1 MNKGQ
6 YLEFKRANCK
16 DCYRC
21 LRSCPVKAIEV
32 ATHQATIIEDR
43 CILCGKC
50 TLVCHQNAKVV
61 HSSRTEVEQLIAQGN
76 VIASVAPSF
85 VASLGINNFEILR
98 KGLKKL
104 GFADAEETAVGAAV
118 VTECF
123 RMDLE
128 EGKYRNYIT
137 SCCPSV
143 NRLIQLYY
151 PKALKYLS
159 PVVSPMVA
167 HGKLIKRSRGDV
179 KVVFI
184 GPCIAKKREAA
195 ESGVIDG
202 VLTFEEVV
210 EMMRDKCVTLDSE
223 PIDADAQGLRARYYP
238 IPRGVIKSFGKYPEG
253 YEYLSVDGVERCK
266 EVLENIEDMD
276 GVFIEMNACEYAC
289 INGPCAIRGK
299 GGAIKANEAVRAYAN
314 SGNGSRA
321 GVGKDDLEDM
331 RTIRPHI
338 HASGFDVSEAR
349 LLEIMA
355 KTGRDKPENQLNCG
369 ACGYDTCRQ
378 KAWAVANG
386 FADVSMCLPY
396 MRQRAESLSY
406 EIIENSPNG
415 ILVLDGDM
423 RVLQMNNMAKKMWG
437 VTDRDPKGMYL
448 VDFADPTDYIAAF
461 AGKTGFVRRCEHIGK
476 TGMYV
481 EVNAVVLKDH
491 NVLFAIYKDITNQV
505 TYEEKLHSLTA
516 ETLATTDEVI
526 MKQMRVAQ
534 EIASLLGETT
544 AETKVALLK
553 LKGML
558 RREEAGNN
566 GADA

>member
-1 MNKGQ
+1 MTKGM
-6 YLEFKRANCK
+6 YLEFKPANCK

-61 HSSRTEVEQLIAQGN
+61 HSGREEVEKLLKEGN
-76 VIASVAPSF
+76 VVASVAPSF

-98 KGLKKL
+98 KGLKQM
-104 GFADAEETAVGAAV
+104 GFADAEETAVGAAAV
-118 VTECF
+118 VECF
-123 RMDLE
+123 KQDLE
-128 EGKYRNYIT
+128 SGKYRNYIT
-137 SCCPSV
+137 SCCPAV
-143 NRLIQLYY
+143 NRLIALYY
-151 PKALKYLS
+151 PAALKYLS
-159 PVVSPMVA
+159 PVLSPMVA
-167 HGKLIKRSRGDV
+167 HGKLIKKARPEA

-202 VLTFEEVV
+202 VLTFEEAI
-210 EMMRDKCVTLDSE
+210 EMLRDKCVVLGSE
-223 PIDADAQGLRARYYP
+223 NLEEEDGGLRARYFP
-238 IPRGVIKSFGKYPEG
+238 IPRGVIKSFDKLPEG
-253 YEYLSVDGVERCK
+253 YEYLAVDGVERCK
-266 EVLENIEDMD
+266 EVLENIDDMD

-289 INGPCAIRGK
+289 INGPCAIRNK
-299 GGAIKANEAVRAYAN
+299 GGAIKANEAVRGYAGRGRGVKTEFEEEFLR
-314 SGNGSRA
+314 GN
-321 GVGKDDLEDM
+321 M
-331 RTIRPHI
+331 RQVHARLR
-338 HASGFDVSEAR
+338 ASGFDVSEER
-349 LLEIMA
+349 LLKIMA

-369 ACGYDTCRQ
+369 ACGYDSCRQ

-386 FADVSMCLPY
+386 FADISMCLPY

-406 EIIENSPNG
+406 EIIQNSPNG

-423 RVLQMNNMAKKMWG
+423 RVLQMNNAAKKMFG
-437 VTDRDPKGMYL
+437 VSESDPKGMLL
-448 VDFADPTDYIAAF
+448 VDFADPSAYIAAYES
-461 AGKTGFVRRCEHIGK
+461 KTGFTRKCEHIKK
-476 TGMYV
+476 TDRFV
-481 EVNAVVLKDH
+481 EINAVVLKEH
-491 NVLFAIYKDITNQV
+491 NVLFALYKDITDEKQ
-505 TYEEKLHSLTA
+505 YEGRLHQLTS

-553 LKGML
+553 LKSML
-558 RREEAGNN
+558 KREEGE
-566 GADA
+566 DVT

>member
-1 MNKGQ
+1 MSGGL
-6 YLEFKRANCK
+6 YLEFKPANCK

-61 HSSRTEVEQLIAQGN
+61 HSGRAEVEKLLEGGN

-85 VASLGINNFEILR
+85 VSSLGINNFEVLR
-98 KGLKKL
+98 NGLMQM
-104 GFADAEETAVGAAV
+104 GFADAEETARGAAAV
-118 VTECF
+118 VECF
-123 RMDLE
+123 KQDLE
-128 EGKYRNYIT
+128 GGKYRNYIT
-137 SCCPSV
+137 SCCPAV

-151 PKALKYLS
+151 PDALKYLS

-167 HGKLIKRSRGDV
+167 HGTMLKREHPDAR
-179 KVVFI
+179 VVFI

-202 VLTFEEVV
+202 VLTFEETL
-210 EMMRDKCVTLDSE
+210 EMMRDKCVTLGAENIEQGED
-223 PIDADAQGLRARYYP
+223 GLRARYFP
-238 IPRGVIKSFGKYPEG
+238 IPRGVIKSFDKLPEG

-289 INGPCAIRGK
+289 INGPCAIRNK
-299 GGAIKANEAVRAYAN
+299 GGAIKANEAVRGYAG
-314 SGNGSRA
+314 SGGCKVPSFNGEE
-321 GVGKDDLEDM
+321 LEGM
-331 RTIRPHI
+331 RHI
-338 HASGFDVSEAR
+338 HKRLRASGFDVSEER
-349 LLEIMA
+349 LLKIMA

-369 ACGYDTCRQ
+369 ACGYDSCRQ

-386 FADVSMCLPY
+386 FADISMCLPY

-406 EIIENSPNG
+406 EIIQNSPNG

-423 RVLQMNNMAKKMWG
+423 RVLQMNNAAKKMFG
-437 VTDRDPKGMYL
+437 ITQSDPKGMLL
-448 VDFADPTDYIAAF
+448 VDFADPSEYIAAYE
-461 AGKTGFVRRCEHIGK
+461 AKTGFNRKCEFVKK
-476 TGMYV
+476 TGRYV
-481 EVNAVVLKDH
+481 EVNAVVLKEH
-491 NVLFAIYKDITNQV
+491 NVLFALYKDITDEKQ
-505 TYEEKLHSLTA
+505 YEGKLHQLTS

-553 LKGML
+553 LKSML
-558 RREEAGNN
+558 KREEDGV
-566 GADA
+566 DVT

>member
-1 MNKGQ
+1 MGSGM
-6 YLEFKRANCK
+6 YLEFKPANCK

-32 ATHQATIIEDR
+32 ATHQATIIEER

-61 HSSRTEVEQLIAQGN
+61 HSGRAEVEKLLEGGN

-85 VASLGINNFEILR
+85 VSSLGINNFEVL
-98 KGLKKL
+98 KNGLMQM
-104 GFADAEETAVGAAV
+104 GFAGAEETARGAAAV
-118 VTECF
+118 VECF
-123 RMDLE
+123 KQDLE
-128 EGKYRNYIT
+128 SGKYRNYIT

-151 PKALKYLS
+151 PDALKYLS

-167 HGKLIKRSRGDV
+167 HGTLLKREHPDA

-202 VLTFEEVV
+202 VLTFEETL
-210 EMMRDKCVTLDSE
+210 EMMR
-223 PIDADAQGLRARYYP
+223 RYFP
-238 IPRGVIKSFGKYPEG
+238 IPRGVIKSFDKLPEG
-253 YEYLSVDGVERCK
+253 YEYLAVDGVERCK

-289 INGPCAIRGK
+289 INGPCAIRNK
-299 GGAIKANEAVRAYAN
+299 GGAIKANEAVRGYAG
-314 SGNGSRA
+314 SGGCKVPSFEA
-321 GVGKDDLEDM
+321 EDLDGM
-331 RTIRPHI
+331 RHVHKRLR
-338 HASGFDVSEAR
+338 ASGFDVSEER
-349 LLEIMA
+349 LLKIMA

-369 ACGYDTCRQ
+369 ACGYESCRQ

-386 FADVSMCLPY
+386 FADISMCLPY

-406 EIIENSPNG
+406 EIIQNSPNG

-423 RVLQMNNMAKKMWG
+423 RVLQMNNAAKKMFG
-437 VTDRDPKGMYL
+437 VTQSDPKGMLL
-448 VDFADPTDYIAAF
+448 VDFADPSEYIAAYES
-461 AGKTGFVRRCEHIGK
+461 KTGFNRKCEFVKK
-476 TGMYV
+476 TGRYV
-481 EVNAVVLKDH
+481 EVNAVVLQEH
-491 NVLFAIYKDITNQV
+491 NVLFAIYKDITDEKQ
-505 TYEEKLHSLTA
+505 YEGKLHQLTS

-553 LKGML
+553 LKSML
-558 RREEAGNN
+558 KREEDG
-566 GADA
+566 GDVS

>member
-1 MNKGQ
+1 MTKGM
-6 YLEFKRANCK
+6 YLEFKPANCK

-61 HSSRTEVEQLIAQGN
+61 HSGREEVEKLLEEGN

-98 KGLKKL
+98 KGLQQM
-104 GFADAEETAVGAAV
+104 GFVDAEETAIGAAAV
-118 VTECF
+118 VECF
-123 RMDLE
+123 KQDLE
-128 EGKYRNYIT
+128 SGKYRNYIT

-151 PKALKYLS
+151 PDALKYLS

-167 HGKLIKRSRGDV
+167 HGTLLKREHPDA

-202 VLTFEEVV
+202 VLTFEETL
-210 EMMRDKCVTLDSE
+210 EMMRDKCVTLGAE
-223 PIDADAQGLRARYYP
+223 NLEQGEEGLKARYFP
-238 IPRGVIKSFGKYPEG
+238 IPRGVIKSFDKLPEG
-253 YEYLSVDGVERCK
+253 YEY
-266 EVLENIEDMD
+266 
-276 GVFIEMNACEYAC
+276 CEYAC
-289 INGPCAIRGK
+289 INGPCAIRNK
-299 GGAIKANEAVRAYAN
+299 GGAIKANEAVRGYAG
-314 SGNGSRA
+314 SGGCKVPSFEA
-321 GVGKDDLEDM
+321 EDLDGM
-331 RTIRPHI
+331 RHVHKRLR
-338 HASGFDVSEAR
+338 ASGFDVSEER
-349 LLEIMA
+349 LLKIMA

-369 ACGYDTCRQ
+369 ACGYESCKQ

-386 FADVSMCLPY
+386 FADISMCLPY

-406 EIIENSPNG
+406 EIIQNSPNG

-423 RVLQMNNMAKKMWG
+423 RVLQMNNAAKKMFG
-437 VTDRDPKGMYL
+437 VTESDPKGMLL
-448 VDFADPTDYIAAF
+448 VDFADPSAYIGAYES
-461 AGKTGFVRRCEHIGK
+461 KTGFTRKCEHIKK
-476 TGMYV
+476 TDRYV
-481 EVNAVVLKDH
+481 EINAVVLKEH
-491 NVLFAIYKDITNQV
+491 NVLFALYKDITDEKQ
-505 TYEEKLHSLTA
+505 YEGKLHQLTS

-553 LKGML
+553 LKSML
-558 RREEAGNN
+558 KREEDG
-566 GADA
+566 GDVS